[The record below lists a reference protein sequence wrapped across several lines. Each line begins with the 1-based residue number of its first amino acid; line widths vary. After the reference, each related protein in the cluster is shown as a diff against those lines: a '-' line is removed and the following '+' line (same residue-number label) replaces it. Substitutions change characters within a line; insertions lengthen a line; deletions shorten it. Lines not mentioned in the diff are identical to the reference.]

1 MVAKLEKEYPVKKV
15 CRILEVS
22 VSGYYE
28 SRHQKSVPPAI
39 EKELKQV
46 KVKSIFEENKMR
58 YGSRRIAIELAAQGI
73 PMCRQQV
80 GRIMRLY
87 KLKAIQP
94 RSFIPRTTDSS
105 HTIKAAPN
113 LLLGMPRVQAPGT
126 AWVGD
131 ITYIPMTN
139 QRWAYLATWLDLFT
153 HQIVGWH
160 VDIRMK
166 DELVI
171 KALIKGKRRFPAK
184 KGMIVHSDPGRQ
196 YASKRFRKLLQDN
209 SWIQSMS
216 RKGNVYDNATAE
228 SFFSRLKCELIGR
241 KVYESLEELHNE
253 LFEYIENYYNS
264 KRRHSS
270 INYRTPNEMQKHA

>member
-1 MVAKLEKEYPVKKV
+1 
-15 CRILEVS
+15 
-22 VSGYYE
+22 
-28 SRHQKSVPPAI
+28 
-39 EKELKQV
+39 
-46 KVKSIFEENKMR
+46 MR
-58 YGSRRIAIELAAQGI
+58 YGSRRIAVELRAQGI

-80 GRIMRLY
+80 GRIMKLF

-94 RSFIPRTTDSS
+94 RSFIPRTTDSR
-105 HTIKAAPN
+105 HTIKTAPN
-113 LLLGMPRVQAPGT
+113 LLLTIPKAQKAGSV
-126 AWVGD
+126 WVGD

-139 QRWAYLATWLDLFT
+139 QRWAYLATWLDQFT

-171 KALIKGKRRFPAK
+171 RALMKGKRRFPTH
-184 KGMIVHSDPGRQ
+184 KGMIVHSDRGRQ
-196 YASKRFRKLLQDN
+196 YGSARFRKLLADHH
-209 SWIQSMS
+209 WIPSMS
-216 RKGNVYDNATAE
+216 RKGNVYDNATCE
-228 SFFSRLKCELIGR
+228 SLFARLKCELIGR

-270 INYRTPNEMQKHA
+270 LNYFTPNEIQNYA